1 MNLDHDLI
9 PFLDLTSLNDNDTDD
24 VIEQL
29 CKRAKTPHGNVAVV
43 CVYPQFLPVAHAA
56 LKNTPIKIATV
67 ANFPL
72 GNDHVNGVLKSIEQS
87 IKGHADEI
95 DVVMPYHAFLT
106 GDTAIVEKFI
116 LACKEMC
123 GEKIILKVILETG
136 ALKTDDLIYTASRL
150 VIENG
155 ADFIKTSTGK
165 VAVNATLEA
174 AKVMLAAI
182 KDSGRNVGFKAAGG
196 IRTSEQATRYVTLAE
211 EILGENWLTPQT
223 FRLGASSLLDDILRK
238 NTAEGWA

>member
-1 MNLDHDLI
+1 MNLDLDLI
-9 PFLDLTSLNDNDTDD
+9 PFLDLTSLNDNDNDD
-24 VIEQL
+24 VIQQL
-29 CKRAKTPHGNVAVV
+29 CKRATTPHGSVAAV
-43 CVYPQFLPVAHAA
+43 CVYPQFLPVAYAA
-56 LKNTPIKIATV
+56 LKNTHIKIATV

-72 GNDHVNGVLKSIEQS
+72 GNDHVNAALKSIEQS
-87 IKGHADEI
+87 IKDHADEI
-95 DVVMPYHAFLT
+95 DVVMPYHAFLA

-165 VAVNATLEA
+165 VAVNATPEA
-174 AKVMLAAI
+174 AKAMLSAI

-196 IRTSEQATRYVTLAE
+196 IRTSEQATRYVMLAE
-211 EILGENWLTPQT
+211 EIMGEGWLTPEN

-238 NTAEGWA
+238 NITK